1 MESQTRYLDFS
12 QIQTVKYRFKCLRSR
27 DFSLEIFDMD
37 FVLFCIGV
45 REETFLKI
53 VSVEEY
59 SNGTKKERE

>member
-1 MESQTRYLDFS
+1 MESQTRGLDFS
-12 QIQTVKYRFKCLRSR
+12 QIQTVKYRFKCLQSG